1 MQQMEHSHTAARM
14 QNGTTT
20 LENNLKIIYHVI
32 HPCHFN
38 SFTQKRQK
46 YIYIYKDVHTTVRS
60 NFMCNISKTSS
71 NLNSQEKVNK

>member
-32 HPCHFN
+32 QPCHFY
-38 SFTQKRQK
+38 SFTQERQK
-46 YIYIYKDVHTTVRS
+46 YIYI
-60 NFMCNISKTSS
+60 
-71 NLNSQEKVNK
+71 